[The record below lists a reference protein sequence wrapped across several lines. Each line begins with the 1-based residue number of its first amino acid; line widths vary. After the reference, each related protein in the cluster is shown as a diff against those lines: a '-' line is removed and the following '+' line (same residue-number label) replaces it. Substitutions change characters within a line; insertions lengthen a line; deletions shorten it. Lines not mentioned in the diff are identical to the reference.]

1 MRRCLASFMNFI
13 KEGWRSLFQS
23 GNYAACDGM
32 RALSMIWVC
41 SYHAMPLPNYLRTKL
56 EDIPW
61 SVSVPMN
68 GDVGV
73 DIFLM
78 LSGFLL
84 GGALYEEYQRDGSIK
99 IGSFYVKRWF
109 RIAPAYIS
117 TLIVTIL
124 SESPEYSSWCLQNS
138 WKNLLFINNEV
149 GGCLEHTWTIAV
161 EFQLYAVTPLIF
173 ATAWFL
179 SNKWQPSFGA
189 TAFTLC
195 SALWCTCCIFRI
207 CDAVQHDL
215 GSKEPYSS
223 TVYRMAPYAAGLC
236 GGIAV
241 KEVTKGRWS
250 LGSGAF
256 QFILMGLCGL
266 TLVLAALVA
275 GKPNLLVSL
284 VGGKPKLGGLADAKM
299 TVQSLLAQL
308 PQGSRNVWIA
318 VFLLRGALLRPA
330 VGLSG
335 SFLLVACC
343 TGRAPKLQAFLAAKI
358 WTPVAAL
365 SYSMYLLQ
373 YSGSFILMLPIY
385 ENVLEKRLG
394 SMAAVLAAAYAM
406 PLLAMLGTLPLA
418 LLNFLFVERSG
429 IFLSKRVLL
438 AMKDGQIAG
447 TRGKTKKTTAKIAE
461 PLPEVAADLES
472 VSTIPTDTPSETIS
486 LESVATPLEV

>member
-1 MRRCLASFMNFI
+1 
-13 KEGWRSLFQS
+13 
-23 GNYAACDGM
+23 
-32 RALSMIWVC
+32 
-41 SYHAMPLPNYLRTKL
+41 MPAPVTLHDKL
-56 EDIPW
+56 DDIPW
-61 SVSVPMN
+61 SVSVPVN

-84 GGALYEEYQRDGSIK
+84 GGALYEEYQHNGSIK

-109 RIAPAYIS
+109 RIAPAEIS
-117 TLIVTIL
+117 TLIVYML
-124 SESPEYSSWCLQNS
+124 SHSSEARSWCLQRS
-138 WKNLLFINNEV
+138 WKNLLFINNEFE
-149 GGCLEHTWTIAV
+149 GCSQHTWTIAV
-161 EFQLYAVTPLIF
+161 EFQLYAVTPFIF

-207 CDAVQHDL
+207 CNAVQNDW
-215 GSKEPYSS
+215 GSKEPYGS

-236 GGIAV
+236 GGIAA

-250 LGSGAF
+250 LGSRAL
-256 QFILMGLCGL
+256 QLTLMGLCGL
-266 TLVLAALVA
+266 TLVLAALLA
-275 GKPNLLVSL
+275 GKPNFLVSF
-284 VGGKPKLGGLADAKM
+284 VGGKPYLGGFIGTDV
-299 TVQSLLAQL
+299 TTESLIAQL
-308 PQGSRNVWIA
+308 PSQSLRNVWRA
-318 VFLLRGALLRPA
+318 VFVLRGALLRPA

-343 TGRAPKLQAFLAAKI
+343 TGGAPRLQAFLAAKI

-373 YSGSFILMLPIY
+373 FQGWPILMLPIY
-385 ENVLEKRLG
+385 ENMLENRLG
-394 SMAAVLAAAYAM
+394 STAAVLAAAYTM

-429 IFLSKRVLL
+429 ILLGERVLL
-438 AMKDGQIAG
+438 AMKGGQIAG
-447 TRGKTKKTTAKIAE
+447 TRGEKRKTTAKI
-461 PLPEVAADLES
+461 PETVPEDVAADLES
-472 VSTIPTDTPSETIS
+472 ASTAPTETRSETIS
-486 LESVATPLEV
+486 NLESEP